1 MPGTADVQR
10 NRHQGS
16 WEGRNANTYTTLTE
30 IRRTDEESTE
40 TALFEARAARHQAH
54 QRASLPRNNLMEIII
69 HVCSKKYCRN
79 FKVPLPKLA
88 VKNNKQLDLLKKC
101 SPVSYFIFYEKQ
113 ANRIA
118 PLDETGQVRDD
129 VQAQDIQTPMVQQE
143 AWTSGV

>member
-88 VKNNKQLDLLKKC
+88 VKNNKQLDLLKKMYPCLLLYLLRKTGKQDC
-101 SPVSYFIFYEKQ
+101 SI
-113 ANRIA
+113 
-118 PLDETGQVRDD
+118 G
-129 VQAQDIQTPMVQQE
+129 
-143 AWTSGV
+143 